1 MTCERYWREGILLVE
16 RGVGDPHR
24 DGCADCTRAH
34 ASRRELVEA
43 LPLIGGSYTGDPRWQ
58 ANVWRRI
65 DAEGAREPWRWRWPL
80 DGVLIVACVFALWIG
95 LGRHRHADV
104 PPQFAIDRLDVAM
117 RSISGDADAH
127 VDDLL
132 RVTLGATTEVWIY
145 RDGDLELRCHAGQ
158 VSDGCEPSPDG
169 KSLEVVLSTTG
180 VYHALAIDAPA
191 ASPGGRLDDDRTALA
206 SAGAKSFEYKV
217 TVR

>member
-1 MTCERYWREGILLVE
+1 MTCERYWRDGILLVE

-43 LPLIGGSYTGDPRWQ
+43 LPLIGRSYTGDLRWQ

-65 DAEGAREPWRWRWPL
+65 DGEAAREPWRWRWPL
-80 DGVLIVACVFALWIG
+80 AGAVAVACVVALWIG
-95 LGRHRHADV
+95 RGGHRRVDE

-117 RSISGDADAH
+117 RSSSGDADAH
-127 VDDLL
+127 VDDRL

-145 RDGDLELRCHAGQ
+145 RDGDFELRCHARQ
-158 VSDGCEPSPDG
+158 VSDGCAPSPDG

-180 VYHALAIDAPA
+180 VYHALAIEAPA
-191 ASPGGRLDDDRTALA
+191 APPGRRLDDDRAALT
-206 SAGAKSFEYKV
+206 SAGAKPFEYSV